1 LNSVF
6 GVTVHPHESNSSRE
20 DDRED
25 VCLLGG
31 GTSLIERTT
40 DKALAFAR
48 SSHPDFDRTLPGPSL
63 SMRPSS
69 REWSRGLRSTAKKK
83 APILLV
89 GREHSLLGSTKVAPT
104 GRFWFFFGL
113 VEGEESTLRAVGHR
127 AEALLLLLAVRAAAN

>member
-1 LNSVF
+1 M
-6 GVTVHPHESNSSRE
+6 HPHESKSEE

-48 SSHPDFDRTLPGPSL
+48 SSHPDFDRTLPGPLL

-69 REWSRGLRSTAKKK
+69 REWSRGLRSTAKKSANSFGGARAF
-83 APILLV
+83 APRLEK
-89 GREHSLLGSTKVAPT
+89 GCAN
-104 GRFWFFFGL
+104 
-113 VEGEESTLRAVGHR
+113 RAVLGLRVWRGRSRHCVPLDTGPKLFFSYSLY
-127 AEALLLLLAVRAAAN
+127 ALRLIEVETV